1 VTVRPTRRGYAT
13 LAVAAVAVLLAAQA
27 GARSLNAV
35 AAPALLVVAYGW
47 VTLRRRREPT
57 VTRRKPAPGFPGET
71 REVALRVDAAGPTR
85 VTDAV
90 GDGLAYVADTGD
102 EYGPGEDGYRI
113 ELTDRGARTL
123 GPATVRET
131 DAFGLLAR
139 RTETAG
145 ETEVLVYP
153 AVEPVAPNR
162 TFRGLVEQAGS
173 PDRDAF
179 DSLREYVPGDAL
191 RDVHWKSS
199 AKRAPG
205 DLVVARFATEDEGAV
220 TVAAAADPG
229 HADAMASAAASIAV
243 YLLDADLGV
252 EVVAPNGRTERGRG
266 DDARDELL
274 ELLAR
279 TSDGGVDANVEADVR
294 VVAGADGVTVTTQG
308 RSFPFEDLLGDTGVE
323 DARTEVAAA

>member
-1 VTVRPTRRGYAT
+1 MTVRPTRRGYAT
-13 LAVAAVAVLLAAQA
+13 LAVAVVAVLLAAQA

-35 AAPALLVVAYGW
+35 AAPALLALAYGW

-57 VTRRKPAPGFPGET
+57 ATRRKPAPGFPGET
-71 REVALRVDAAGPTR
+71 REVSLRIDAAGRTT

-90 GDGLAYVADTGD
+90 GDGLSYVADTAD
-102 EYGPGEDGYRI
+102 EYDAGADGYRI
-113 ELTDRGARTL
+113 ELTARGARTL
-123 GPATVRET
+123 GPATVTET

-139 RTETAG
+139 PTETAG
-145 ETEVLVYP
+145 ETEVIVYP

-179 DSLREYVPGDAL
+179 DSLRKYVPGDPL

-205 DLVVARFATEDEGAV
+205 DLVVARFATEEEGAV
-220 TVAAAADPG
+220 TIAAEAAAG
-229 HADAMASAAASIAV
+229 YADAMASAAASIAV
-243 YLLDADLGV
+243 YLLDVDLGV
-252 EVVAPNGRTERGRG
+252 EVVASNGRTERGRG
-266 DDARDELL
+266 DDTRDELL

-279 TSDGGVDANVEADVR
+279 TPDGNLGPNVEADVR
-294 VVAGADGVTVTTQG
+294 VVADANGVTIHTQG
-308 RSFPFEDLLGDTGVE
+308 RSFPFEELLGDTDVE